1 MNRPT
6 MTLRTVYFAA
16 VTQIPAY
23 DLERM
28 IEEDLEQNDEAQE
41 KLKILKPAKIPDRG
55 KKTLLGGELNP
66 GLPRTISSDRRKY

>member
-28 IEEDLEQNDEAQE
+28 IEEDLEQNDEA
-41 KLKILKPAKIPDRG
+41 
-55 KKTLLGGELNP
+55 
-66 GLPRTISSDRRKY
+66 